1 MICRQIQALVQ
12 QQPSINV
19 SVLIA
24 EIKNRYGYTPTYR
37 KVWTTKQKEV
47 EATFGNWEESY
58 NELPRWLSA
67 LQQFVPATIVDLE
80 TQPAYDGPYL
90 VRDAQI
96 FHRVFWSFPAC
107 VEAFKYCKP
116 VVQIDGTHIYGKY
129 KGTLLLAIAQDGN
142 KNILPIGFAIVEG
155 ETLGAWTFF
164 LRNLRSSVTPQQGI
178 CFISNCHESIK
189 SAFRSLGREMS
200 APYAYRVYCIRH
212 ISANF
217 MRRFRNK
224 EMLRIIVNIGYSKT
238 IQDFNYWYGLLWDND
253 EEATRWLDNIPRE
266 KWAQAFDKKGRRY
279 GHMTTNLA
287 ECVNSV
293 LKGTRNLPITAMVKS
308 TYFRLAELFVR
319 KGVQVQA
326 QIASFLIF
334 SESLMKAI

>member
-1 MICRQIQALVQ
+1 MISQDHSKLDSNMIYRQIQALVQ

-37 KVWTTKQKEV
+37 KVWTTKQKAV
-47 EATFGNWEESY
+47 EAAFGNWEESY

-67 LQQFVPATIVDLE
+67 LQQFVLGTIVDLE
-80 TQPAYDGPYL
+80 TQPAYEGPYL
-90 VRDAQI
+90 
-96 FHRVFWSFPAC
+96 
-107 VEAFKYCKP
+107 
-116 VVQIDGTHIYGKY
+116 IDGAHIYDKY
-129 KGTLLLAIAQDGN
+129 KGTLLLAIAQDSN

-178 CFISNCHESIK
+178 CFISDRHESIK
-189 SAFRSLGREMS
+189 SAFRLLGREIN
-200 APYAYRVYCIRH
+200 APRAYHVYCIRH

-217 MRRFRNK
+217 MSHFRNK
-224 EMLRIIVNIGYSKT
+224 EMQRIVVNIGKLFKT
-238 IQDFNYWYGLLWDND
+238 IQDFNYWYGLLRDND

-266 KWAQAFDKKGRRY
+266 KWAQAFDKEGRRY
-279 GHMTTNLA
+279 DHMTTNLA

-293 LKGTRNLPITAMVKS
+293 LKGTRNLPITTMVK
-308 TYFRLAELFVR
+308 
-319 KGVQVQA
+319 
-326 QIASFLIF
+326 
-334 SESLMKAI
+334 